1 MRLIKKIIAVFL
13 TVCMV
18 TGLSACKKD
27 TAREL
32 DIEEPVVITI
42 WYQDE
47 KYTDYIDYA
56 AKTFSASNELVT
68 IDYQLINDDNYVE
81 YIYDE
86 SVHKNNAPD
95 IFLMNTDSLEKA
107 SLMGLVSENS
117 TYSSFYNEKNYGKAA
132 LKAATYKDKLYGY
145 PISFNVA
152 FTLFNADVASPVNN
166 FNDLLDYC
174 NNYQVN
180 DINQNITQLVLWDPS
195 DMFTNYGFSSGSLNI
210 GSDSKDDSSQISV
223 DKDKLSRSMES
234 FLSLKDGFGISRNE
248 YTLDQIAES
257 FAQGKVA
264 YTITD
269 VSHLKTVVDSSIN
282 YAVCEIPDFGNGL
295 ESVSTSENV
304 CAFVNPYARQL
315 QVAKAVA
322 HALSYDYAASLFE
335 LSGLLSSRVITTKD
349 EAYNQ
354 RIGKIYEIYSNS
366 DVMAKFMGGAY
377 YYTKYEILIH
387 QIWDGEDFNTTIDN
401 FVNDIQL
408 KKNK

>member
-1 MRLIKKIIAVFL
+1 MRLINKIIAVFL

>member
-1 MRLIKKIIAVFL
+1 
-13 TVCMV
+13 
-18 TGLSACKKD
+18 
-27 TAREL
+27 
-32 DIEEPVVITI
+32 
-42 WYQDE
+42 
-47 KYTDYIDYA
+47 
-56 AKTFSASNELVT
+56 
-68 IDYQLINDDNYVE
+68 
-81 YIYDE
+81 
-86 SVHKNNAPD
+86 
-95 IFLMNTDSLEKA
+95 
-107 SLMGLVSENS
+107 
-117 TYSSFYNEKNYGKAA
+117 
-132 LKAATYKDKLYGY
+132 
-145 PISFNVA
+145 
-152 FTLFNADVASPVNN
+152 
-166 FNDLLDYC
+166 
-174 NNYQVN
+174 
-180 DINQNITQLVLWDPS
+180 
-195 DMFTNYGFSSGSLNI
+195 
-210 GSDSKDDSSQISV
+210 
-223 DKDKLSRSMES
+223 MES

-257 FAQGKVA
+257 FVQGKVA

-282 YAVCEIPDFGNGL
+282 YAVCEIPDLGNGL

-387 QIWDGEDFNTTIDN
+387 QIWDGEDINTTIDN

>member
-117 TYSSFYNEKNYGKAA
+117 TYSGFYNEKNYGKAA

-152 FTLFNADVASPVNN
+152 FTLLNADVASPVNN

-195 DMFTNYGFSSGSLNI
+195 DMFTNYCFSSGSLNI

-257 FAQGKVA
+257 FVQGKVA

-282 YAVCEIPDFGNGL
+282 YAVCEIPDLGNGL

-387 QIWDGEDFNTTIDN
+387 QVWDGEDFNTTIDN

>member
-180 DINQNITQLVLWDPS
+180 DVNQNITQLVLWDPS

-387 QIWDGEDFNTTIDN
+387 QIWDGEDINTTIDN

>member
-1 MRLIKKIIAVFL
+1 MRLINKIIAVFL

-95 IFLMNTDSLEKA
+95 IFLMNTDNLEKA

-174 NNYQVN
+174 NNYQIN

-282 YAVCEIPDFGNGL
+282 HAVCEIPDLGNGL

>member
-95 IFLMNTDSLEKA
+95 IFLMNTDNLEKA

-180 DINQNITQLVLWDPS
+180 DVNQNITQLVLWDPS

-210 GSDSKDDSSQISV
+210 PRVLFTSLGEYDRIKSTFPQRMIFFDLRQYKTDD
-223 DKDKLSRSMES
+223 
-234 FLSLKDGFGISRNE
+234 
-248 YTLDQIAES
+248 
-257 FAQGKVA
+257 
-264 YTITD
+264 
-269 VSHLKTVVDSSIN
+269 
-282 YAVCEIPDFGNGL
+282 
-295 ESVSTSENV
+295 
-304 CAFVNPYARQL
+304 
-315 QVAKAVA
+315 
-322 HALSYDYAASLFE
+322 
-335 LSGLLSSRVITTKD
+335 
-349 EAYNQ
+349 
-354 RIGKIYEIYSNS
+354 
-366 DVMAKFMGGAY
+366 
-377 YYTKYEILIH
+377 
-387 QIWDGEDFNTTIDN
+387 
-401 FVNDIQL
+401 
-408 KKNK
+408 

>member
-117 TYSSFYNEKNYGKAA
+117 T
-132 LKAATYKDKLYGY
+132 
-145 PISFNVA
+145 
-152 FTLFNADVASPVNN
+152 
-166 FNDLLDYC
+166 
-174 NNYQVN
+174 
-180 DINQNITQLVLWDPS
+180 
-195 DMFTNYGFSSGSLNI
+195 
-210 GSDSKDDSSQISV
+210 
-223 DKDKLSRSMES
+223 
-234 FLSLKDGFGISRNE
+234 
-248 YTLDQIAES
+248 
-257 FAQGKVA
+257 
-264 YTITD
+264 
-269 VSHLKTVVDSSIN
+269 
-282 YAVCEIPDFGNGL
+282 
-295 ESVSTSENV
+295 
-304 CAFVNPYARQL
+304 
-315 QVAKAVA
+315 
-322 HALSYDYAASLFE
+322 
-335 LSGLLSSRVITTKD
+335 
-349 EAYNQ
+349 
-354 RIGKIYEIYSNS
+354 
-366 DVMAKFMGGAY
+366 
-377 YYTKYEILIH
+377 
-387 QIWDGEDFNTTIDN
+387 
-401 FVNDIQL
+401 
-408 KKNK
+408 

>member
-1 MRLIKKIIAVFL
+1 MRLINKIIAVFL

-95 IFLMNTDSLEKA
+95 IFLMNTDNLEKA

-174 NNYQVN
+174 NNYQIN

-282 YAVCEIPDFGNGL
+282 YAVCEIPDLGNDL